1 VGHGELLA
9 SNGELVHLEAA
20 DLLVLR
26 DVLGGLTHGDV
37 DIGKSGLRRPRLV
50 GAFGALRRSF
60 HGVGEE
66 FIGGLALSEAPL
78 AKRDTVSTPAATKTS
93 PSPAR
98 IACAA
103 MRMVCSD
110 DEQ

>member
-1 VGHGELLA
+1 MSGVVRDCQQVPERRTGNDSAAVRSMA
-9 SNGELVHLEAA
+9 SEKSSLV
-20 DLLVLR
+20 
-26 DVLGGLTHGDV
+26 
-37 DIGKSGLRRPRLV
+37 
-50 GAFGALRRSF
+50 ALP
-60 HGVGEE
+60 
-66 FIGGLALSEAPL
+66 LSEAPF

-103 MRMVCSD
+103 MRMVWSE

>member
-66 FIGGLALSEAPL
+66 FIGGLAAVRGAAREARHGLDASGDEDVTL
-78 AKRDTVSTPAATKTS
+78 AGANRVRGHANGL
-93 PSPAR
+93 
-98 IACAA
+98 
-103 MRMVCSD
+103 
-110 DEQ
+110 Q